1 MKHGII
7 IFLIVLG
14 SVFAAN
20 AQTVLLRGTIL
31 DPSGAV
37 IPGADIK
44 VSQADR
50 VVSERKSD
58 ATGNFSFDLT
68 AGDYKLEASVEGFR
82 PYRQNVRVVPNIRPV
97 SISLSIA
104 AADAAVNVAAADDT
118 VSLDED
124 SNLTSTSLTGDI
136 IKALPEDED
145 ALMAQ
150 LQALAAGTG
159 AAGAT
164 ATFVIDGFSN
174 GRIPPRDQIQQIII
188 DTNVFSAESAGGG
201 PRVQIITK
209 PGTGPW
215 SGNLNANFNDQYL
228 NARGPLELERAKKQ
242 QKTLTTSYGGP
253 VIPGKLTLRVTARD
267 LQIEQQGTSIVAVT
281 PSGPINQGVFTPYKN
296 ENLNSNGQIFISQNN
311 SLNYAV
317 NYNSNWYLN
326 GGVGGPTLPERA
338 QNFKGHNWN
347 FQLSDRAIINPR
359 LTSEIRYFMFHNQNS
374 LLPVTEGIGINVL
387 GAFNGG
393 GAQNTTRRR
402 GTYYNF
408 GNTIRWTV
416 RPTVNLQL
424 GTDFTENKNYSRA
437 EGNYLGAFTF
447 SSLSDY
453 VAGHPINF
461 RITTGD
467 PVVNVSQLEFA
478 AFVQADW
485 RVNPKLNLGAGLRYQ
500 AQQNLDDHKGLGPT
514 AQVAYQPRSGTVLRA
529 GGRISYQVYNI
540 GNTESVLRNSLN
552 HQIETVI
559 LNPSYPDPYA
569 NLDPASLSTTNASIT
584 TAARNLTAPYVIN
597 TAFTWEQN
605 LKKGWRF
612 SASYDV
618 SRGVHLI
625 RTRNI
630 NAPYP
635 GTPLPQDLFNQLNS
649 FDPSAQAAARDQV
662 DRMRPLYPNV
672 GNVYQLESSADSFSK
687 NLGLRLYTPN
697 NFKLHGVGI
706 NGFVQY
712 VLGWSYDNASAQD
725 NYDWHSEWS
734 LSSFDTRHRFISN
747 LNLTLPKDTTLSFL
761 IFANSGRPYSLTTGQ
776 DNNGDENTNDRPAGV
791 PRNSLTG
798 PGSYNVNANLTKLI
812 PLRKPETA
820 KNRAAGIANPNGQ
833 IFVGGPG
840 GPVAIPQGGSGS
852 SAPGPKLQFNVSA
865 NNLLNSTQLQGY
877 SGVLTSPLF
886 GKPTSS
892 APGRSVT
899 VGLGLLF

>member
-1 MKHGII
+1 MKHGIT
-7 IFLIVLG
+7 IFLILLG
-14 SVFAAN
+14 SVFTAN

-82 PYRQNVRVVPNIRPV
+82 PYTQNVRVVPNIRPV

-104 AADAAVNVAAADDT
+104 AADAAVNVATADDT

-188 DTNVFSAESAGGG
+188 DTNVFSAENAGGG
-201 PRVQIITK
+201 PRVQVITK

-228 NARGPLELERAKKQ
+228 NARGPLELVRPKKQ

-267 LQIEQQGTSIVAVT
+267 LQIEQQSTSIVAVT

-311 SLNYAV
+311 SLSYAV
-317 NYNSNWYLN
+317 NYNSNWFLN

-402 GTYYNF
+402 GTNYNF

-416 RPTVNLQL
+416 RPTVNLQF
-424 GTDFTENKNYSRA
+424 GTDFTDNENYSRA

-453 VAGHPINF
+453 LAGHPINF

-467 PVVNVSQLEFA
+467 PVVNVNQLEFA
-478 AFVQADW
+478 AFIQADW

-500 AQQNLDDHKGLGPT
+500 AQQNLDYHKGLGPT

-540 GNTESVLRNSLN
+540 ANTESVLRNSPN

-559 LNPSYPDPYA
+559 LNPSYPNPYA

-584 TAARNLTAPYVIN
+584 TAAPNLTAPYVIN

-697 NFKLHGVGI
+697 NFKLHRVGI

-712 VLGWSYDNASAQD
+712 VLGWAYDNASAQN
-725 NYDWHSEWS
+725 NYDWRSEWS

-747 LNLTLPKDTTLSFL
+747 LNLTLPKDSTLSFL
-761 IFANSGRPYSLTTGQ
+761 ILANSGRPYSLTTGR
-776 DNNGDENTNDRPAGV
+776 DNNGDENTNDRPVGV

-798 PGSYNVNANLTKLI
+798 PGSYNLNANLTKLI

-820 KNRAAGIANPNGQ
+820 KTGTAGIANPNGQ
-833 IFVGGPG
+833 IFIGGPG

-865 NNLLNSTQLQGY
+865 NNLLNSTELQGY

-886 GKPTSS
+886 GKPMSA

>member
-1 MKHGII
+1 MKHGIGVC
-7 IFLIVLG
+7 LILLG
-14 SVFAAN
+14 CVFTAN

-44 VSQADR
+44 VSQTDR
-50 VVSERKSD
+50 VVSQRKSD
-58 ATGNFSFDLT
+58 GTGNFSFDLT
-68 AGDYKLEASVEGFR
+68 AGDYRLEVSVEGFR
-82 PYRQNVRVVPNIRPV
+82 PYTQNVRVIPNIRPV

-104 AADAAVNVAAADDT
+104 ATDAAVNVAAGDDT

-150 LQALAAGTG
+150 LQALAGGTG

-188 DTNVFSAESAGGG
+188 DTNVFSAESAGGA

-228 NARGPLELERAKKQ
+228 NARGPLELLRPKKQ

-281 PSGPINQGVFTPYKN
+281 PTGPVNQGVFTPYKN

-311 SLNYAV
+311 SLSYAV
-317 NYNSNWYLN
+317 NYNSNWFVN
-326 GGVGGPTLPERA
+326 GGIGGATLPERA

-374 LLPVTEGIGINVL
+374 LLPVTEGIAINVL

-393 GAQNTTRRR
+393 GAQNTVRRR
-402 GTYYNF
+402 GTNYNF

-424 GTDFTENKNYSRA
+424 GTDFTDNKNYSRA
-437 EGNYLGAFTF
+437 EGNYLGVFTF

-453 VAGHPINF
+453 LAGHPVNF
-461 RITTGD
+461 RTTTGD
-467 PVVNVSQLEFA
+467 PIVNVNQLEFA
-478 AFVQADW
+478 AFIQADW

-500 AQQNLDDHKGLGPT
+500 AQQNLDYHKSLGPT
-514 AQVAYQPRSGTVLRA
+514 AQVAYQPRNGTVLRA

-540 GNTESVLRNSLN
+540 GNTESALRNSPN

-559 LNPSYPDPYA
+559 LNPSYPDPFA

-597 TAFTWEQN
+597 TALTWEQN
-605 LKKGWRF
+605 LRKGWRF

-630 NAPYP
+630 NAPHP
-635 GTPLPQDLFNQLNS
+635 GTPLPPDLFNQLNS
-649 FDPSAQAAARDQV
+649 FDPAAQAAARDQV

-672 GNVYQLESSADSFSK
+672 GNVYQLESSADSLSK

-697 NFKLHGVGI
+697 NFKLHRVGI

-712 VLGWSYDNASAQD
+712 VLGWAYDAGSAQN

-734 LSSFDTRHRFISN
+734 LSSFDSRHRFISN
-747 LNLTLPKDTTLSFL
+747 LNLALPKDTTLSFL
-761 IFANSGRPYSLTTGQ
+761 ISANSGRPYSLTTGR
-776 DNNGDENTNDRPAGV
+776 DNNGDENTNDRPLGV
-791 PRNSLTG
+791 SRNSLTG
-798 PGSYNVNANLTKLI
+798 PGLYNVNANLTKQI
-812 PLRKPETA
+812 PLRKPESAKTA
-820 KNRAAGIANPNGQ
+820 AAGVANPNGQ

-840 GPVAIPQGGSGS
+840 GPVAIPQGSSGN
-852 SAPGPKLQFNVSA
+852 SASGPRLQFNVSA
-865 NNLLNSTQLQGY
+865 NNLLNNTQLQGY

-886 GKPTSS
+886 EKPTSA

>member
-1 MKHGII
+1 MKHGIGV
-7 IFLIVLG
+7 FLILLG
-14 SVFAAN
+14 WVFTAN

-37 IPGADIK
+37 VPGADIK
-44 VSQADR
+44 VSQTDR
-50 VVSERKSD
+50 VVGQRKSD

-68 AGDYKLEASVEGFR
+68 AGDYKLEVSVEGFR
-82 PYRQNVRVVPNIRPV
+82 PYTQNVRVIPNIRPISV
-97 SISLSIA
+97 SLSIA
-104 AADAAVNVAAADDT
+104 TADAAVNVAAGDDT

-228 NARGPLELERAKKQ
+228 NARGPLELVRPNKQ

-253 VIPGKLTLRVTARD
+253 LIPGKLTLRVTARD

-281 PSGPINQGVFTPYKN
+281 PSGPVNQGVFTPYKN

-317 NYNSNWYLN
+317 NYNSNWSMN
-326 GGVGGPTLPERA
+326 AGIGGATLPERA

-374 LLPVTEGIGINVL
+374 LLPVTEGIAINVL

-424 GTDFTENKNYSRA
+424 GTDFTYNKNYSRA
-437 EGNYLGAFTF
+437 EGNYLGVFTF

-461 RITTGD
+461 RITSGD
-467 PVVNVSQLEFA
+467 PIVNLNQLEFA
-478 AFVQADW
+478 TFIQADW

-500 AQQNLDDHKGLGPT
+500 AQENLDDHKGLGPT
-514 AQVAYQPRSGTVLRA
+514 AQIAYQPRNGTVVRA

-540 GNTESVLRNSLN
+540 GNTESVLRNSPN

-597 TAFTWEQN
+597 TALTWEQN
-605 LKKGWRF
+605 LRKGWRF

-635 GTPLPQDLFNQLNS
+635 GTPLPPDLFNQLNS
-649 FDPSAQAAARDQV
+649 FDPAAQAAARDQV

-672 GNVYQLESSADSFSK
+672 GNVYRIESSADSFSK

-697 NFKLHGVGI
+697 NFKLHRIGI

-712 VLGWSYDNASAQD
+712 VLGWSYDAGFAQN
-725 NYDWHSEWS
+725 NYDWRSEWS

-798 PGSYNVNANLTKLI
+798 PGSYNVNANFTKLI
-812 PLRKPETA
+812 PLRKPESAKTA
-820 KNRAAGIANPNGQ
+820 GLANPNGQ

-840 GPVAIPQGGSGS
+840 GPVALPQGSSGNS
-852 SAPGPKLQFNVSA
+852 TSGPRLQFNASA
-865 NNLLNSTQLQGY
+865 NNLLNNTQLQGY

-886 GKPTSS
+886 GKPTS
-892 APGRSVT
+892 AGPGRSVT